1 MWDEIDEMK
10 DDEAMHFQEIGSIF
24 AHFSLPSSN
33 WWVSLPPFASSHPVF
48 LIPD

>member
-24 AHFSLPSSN
+24 AHFSRTDES
-33 WWVSLPPFASSHPVF
+33 VFASHPVF